1 MMSGKKLEKYQKIV
15 VKLHFESTQEF
26 EGLFTR
32 KTLSVTRSIVEGISK
47 AMEDNKRSALLFQ
60 LTFSNCDEA
69 YEISLPQSQW
79 VQSLQSCLD
88 HLHAQGLADEQI
100 DCWKLLEAAKTW

>member
-1 MMSGKKLEKYQKIV
+1 MSGKKLEKYQKIV

-47 AMEDNKRSALLFQ
+47 KVGAGIF
-60 LTFSNCDEA
+60 
-69 YEISLPQSQW
+69 
-79 VQSLQSCLD
+79 
-88 HLHAQGLADEQI
+88 
-100 DCWKLLEAAKTW
+100 